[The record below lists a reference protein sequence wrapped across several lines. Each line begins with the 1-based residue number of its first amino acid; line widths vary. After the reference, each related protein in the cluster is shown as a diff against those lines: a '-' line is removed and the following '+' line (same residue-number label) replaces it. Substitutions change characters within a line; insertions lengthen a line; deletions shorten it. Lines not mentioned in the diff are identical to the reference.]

1 MIGRVTGK
9 LVYKQ
14 PPRLLID
21 IGGIGYELEAPMT
34 AFYDLPESGGDVS
47 LHTHMVVRDDA
58 HLLFGFSEMR
68 QRDLFRSLLK
78 VSGVGPRVALAIL
91 SGLTADDLVAC
102 VNAGDAAT
110 LTRVPGIGRKTAER
124 LIVEMRDR
132 LKEWQAPA
140 PSLLSGTTPLVPSR
154 DQILAEAEAALVA
167 LGYKPQEAGKML
179 MKVPDT
185 LNTAEEL
192 IREALRSSMSR

>member
-9 LVYKQ
+9 LIYKQ

-21 IGGIGYELEAPMT
+21 VGGVGYELEAPMT
-34 AFYDLPESGGDVS
+34 AFYDLPEPGGDVS

-91 SGLTADDLVAC
+91 SGLTADGLVAC

-124 LIVEMRDR
+124 LIVDLRDR
-132 LKEWQAPA
+132 LDVTGGGDSTLA
-140 PSLLSGTTPLVPSR
+140 GTTPLTPEQDAVS
-154 DQILAEAEAALVA
+154 ALVA
-167 LGYKPQEAGKML
+167 LGYRPSEATRAVRDAAADDSGVEDLIRAALKSLAGKR
-179 MKVPDT
+179 
-185 LNTAEEL
+185 A
-192 IREALRSSMSR
+192 

>member
-1 MIGRVTGK
+1 VIGRVTGK
-9 LVYKQ
+9 LIYKQ

-21 IGGIGYELEAPMT
+21 VGGVGYELEAPMT
-34 AFYDLPESGGDVS
+34 AFYDLPESGSDVS

-124 LIVEMRDR
+124 LIVDLRDR
-132 LKEWQAPA
+132 LDVTG
-140 PSLLSGTTPLVPSR
+140 SGDSTLAGATPLTPEQDAVS
-154 DQILAEAEAALVA
+154 ALVA
-167 LGYKPQEAGKML
+167 LGYRPSEATRAVRDATADDSGVEDLIRAALKSLAGKR
-179 MKVPDT
+179 
-185 LNTAEEL
+185 A
-192 IREALRSSMSR
+192 

>member
-1 MIGRVTGK
+1 MIGRLTGK

-21 IGGIGYELEAPMT
+21 VEGVGYELEAPMT
-34 AFYDLPESGGDVS
+34 AFYNLPEPGGDVS

-58 HLLFGFSEMR
+58 HLLFGFSALR
-68 QRDLFRSLLK
+68 QRDLFRNLLK

-102 VNAGDAAT
+102 VNAGDAAS

-124 LIVEMRDR
+124 LIVLRDR
-132 LKEWQAPA
+132 LDVTGDGDPA
-140 PSLLSGTTPLVPSR
+140 LAGTSPLTPEQDAVS
-154 DQILAEAEAALVA
+154 ALVA
-167 LGYKPQEAGKML
+167 LGYRHSEATRAVRDADTDESGVENLIRAALKSLAGKR
-179 MKVPDT
+179 
-185 LNTAEEL
+185 A
-192 IREALRSSMSR
+192 